1 MMINFND
8 LTLEEQIM
16 CIENTRQKEM
26 EKILNSTYN
35 PKQIKLNL
43 MVINTYYNRIIKEVS
58 KNYYKTNNEEEL
70 RKVA

>member
-1 MMINFND
+1 MINFND